1 MIKNKTYRNFM
12 IIMNRLMN
20 KGYDKEEAENLT
32 HKCFDNSEQDGRS
45 PEVFESMILRKSEY
59 DKVYN

>member
-1 MIKNKTYRNFM
+1 M
-12 IIMNRLMN
+12 IIMNRLIK

-59 DKVYN
+59 DKEYN